1 MSCRGRR
8 TYQHTSLLFIS
19 VPLLFIAVHCCS
31 CEIPALLPYSFARIR
46 GFGHS
51 AGFFLICSPLLRPT
65 PGFGHSA
72 DFFLICSPCFFAN
85 FSDFRYSRGFQK
97 NCSPRPVS
105 VWAQRQHFTRID
117 PISSCIHGEHLNKTG
132 RLCPIRIHRIRIHG
146 EQFCQIGSCAQTQ
159 EKPWGTILKNQL
171 LCLNR
176 QMPVF
181 PVL

>member
-8 TYQHTSLLFIS
+8 TYQHTSLLFIT

-46 GFGHS
+46 
-51 AGFFLICSPLLRPT
+51 
-65 PGFGHSA
+65 GFGHSA

>member
-8 TYQHTSLLFIS
+8 TYQHTSLLFIT

-51 AGFFLICSPLLRPT
+51 AGFFLICSP
-65 PGFGHSA
+65 
-72 DFFLICSPCFFAN
+72 CFFAN

-97 NCSPRPVS
+97 KCSPRPVS

>member
-8 TYQHTSLLFIS
+8 TYQHTSLLFIT

-46 GFGHS
+46 DFGHS
-51 AGFFLICSPLLRPT
+51 AG
-65 PGFGHSA
+65 
-72 DFFLICSPCFFAN
+72 FFLICSPCFFAN

>member
-8 TYQHTSLLFIS
+8 TYQHTSLLFIT

-46 GFGHS
+46 DFGHS
-51 AGFFLICSPLLRPT
+51 AG
-65 PGFGHSA
+65 
-72 DFFLICSPCFFAN
+72 FFLICSPCFFAN

-97 NCSPRPVS
+97 KCSPRPVS